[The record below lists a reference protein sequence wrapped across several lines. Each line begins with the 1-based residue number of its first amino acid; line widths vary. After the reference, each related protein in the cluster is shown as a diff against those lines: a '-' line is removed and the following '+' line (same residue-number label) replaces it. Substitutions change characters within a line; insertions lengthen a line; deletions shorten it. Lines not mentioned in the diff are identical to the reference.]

1 MNAQVPVMEMPPMV
15 YRITPEPSGVI
26 TAPGDITRQMQEAS
40 ILEAEAKRAG
50 MVRQSTAECSAVQCS
65 AVLHINAWV
74 RHGTAQHSTA
84 QHIAALQSYAGLTGS
99 DAGFESCRL
108 DCAIVYRTLH

>member
-15 YRITPEPSGVI
+15 YRMTPEPSGVI

-65 AVLHINAWV
+65 AVQYFTLM
-74 RHGTAQHSTA
+74 HGYATVQHSTA
-84 QHIAALQSYAGLTGS
+84 HRSTSILCGS
-99 DAGFESCRL
+99 
-108 DCAIVYRTLH
+108 HW

>member
-15 YRITPEPSGVI
+15 YRMTPEPSGII

-50 MVRQSTAECSAVQCS
+50 MVR
-65 AVLHINAWV
+65 
-74 RHGTAQHSTA
+74 HGTA
-84 QHIAALQSYAGLTGS
+84 QHIAALQSCAGLTGS
-99 DAGFESCRL
+99 NTDFESCRL
-108 DCAIVYRTLH
+108 DCAKVYRTLH